1 MNKTP
6 IKIDEASLSEIKM
19 LQGKFQEITIK
30 LGNLQVEKME
40 LDQMVSNFVEKE
52 KRLKEEWQ
60 SLKKLDQSLHD
71 RIVDTY
77 GEGGINM
84 ADGMFIPMDAASP
97 PK

>member
-19 LQGKFQEITIK
+19 LQGKFQEITLK